1 MSILYIRHGKDKESK
16 YKHDEKLSTE
26 GKEEILDFT
35 QELVTKYGIPDVI
48 YYSPFRRTQQTAKYM
63 LKKLNEITDKKILY
77 KSDVNLGRFFTRTQR
92 HKPSVRKSTFK
103 KGVLISER
111 YEEFKERVAE
121 HVEMM
126 KTSEYQNIW
135 NITHSLVILQ
145 VAKLENI
152 QRNKRVE
159 YLDVTEIKKN

>member
-16 YKHDEKLSTE
+16 YKHDEKLSMQ
-26 GKEEILDFT
+26 GKEEILEFT

-77 KSDVNLGRFFTRTQR
+77 KSDVNLGRFFTRNQR

-111 YEEFKERVAE
+111 YEEFKERVVE
-121 HVEMM
+121 HVENM
-126 KTSEYQNIW
+126 KISEHQNIW

-159 YLDVTEIKKN
+159 YLDVTEIKK

>member
-16 YKHDEKLSTE
+16 YKHDEKLSME
-26 GKEEILDFT
+26 GKKEILEFT
-35 QELVTKYGIPDVI
+35 EQLITEHGIPDVI

-77 KSDVNLGRFFTRTQR
+77 KSDVNLGRFFTKDQR
-92 HKPSVRKSTFK
+92 YKPSVRKSTFK
-103 KGVLISER
+103 KGVLIDER

-121 HVEMM
+121 HLESMQTNEH
-126 KTSEYQNIW
+126 KIIW

-152 QRNKRVE
+152 ERDKRVK
-159 YLDVTEIKKN
+159 YLDVVAIKK

>member
-1 MSILYIRHGKDKESK
+1 
-16 YKHDEKLSTE
+16 
-26 GKEEILDFT
+26 
-35 QELVTKYGIPDVI
+35 
-48 YYSPFRRTQQTAKYM
+48 M

-77 KSDVNLGRFFTRTQR
+77 KSDVNLGRFFTRNQR
-92 HKPSVRKSTFK
+92 DKPSVRKSTFK

-111 YEEFKERVAE
+111 YEEFKERVSE
-121 HVEMM
+121 HVETM

-159 YLDVTEIKKN
+159 YLDVTQVKK